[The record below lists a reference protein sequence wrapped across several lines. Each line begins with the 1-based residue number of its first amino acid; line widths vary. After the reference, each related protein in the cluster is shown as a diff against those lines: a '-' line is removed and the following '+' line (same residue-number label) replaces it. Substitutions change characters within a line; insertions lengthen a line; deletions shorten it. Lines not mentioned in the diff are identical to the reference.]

1 MGTLRTDLPLFFAAG
16 VAAAVAHYG
25 VLLFLVEILGI
36 EAVIASTA
44 GFSLGAI
51 VSYLFN
57 YKFTFASDAHHFVA
71 FPKFAAI
78 AILGAVFN
86 ASIMAV
92 AVHRVGINYLAAQ
105 LAATATVFFW
115 SYTANRRWTF

>member
-1 MGTLRTDLPLFFAAG
+1 MCALRSDLPLFFAAG
-16 VAAAVAHYG
+16 VTAAVAHYG
-25 VLLFLVEILGI
+25 ALISLVEILGI
-36 EAVIASTA
+36 EAILASTM
-44 GFSLGAI
+44 GFCLGAI

-57 YKFTFASDAHHFVA
+57 YKFTFKSGAHHFVA

-92 AVHRVGINYLAAQ
+92 AVHRVGLNYLVAQ
-105 LAATATVFFW
+105 FAATAAVFFW
-115 SYTANRRWTF
+115 SYTAHRHWTF